1 MHYIQQ
7 PQTVTAF
14 QFPQDA
20 TVTFEGPASDEPVH
34 IQLAR
39 GDWLVFLPNGE
50 KRVVENKDFARQYH
64 LAPPREPKPT
74 GTPRRGKKAKSGG
87 SSRGEEVSHGNQTF

>member
-1 MHYIQQ
+1 MYYIQQ

-14 QFPQDA
+14 QFPHDA

-50 KRVVENKDFARQYH
+50 KRVVENKDFVRQYH
-64 LAPPREPKPT
+64 LAPPQEPKQNGTPRH
-74 GTPRRGKKAKSGG
+74 GTPRRGRKAKSGAQPADD
-87 SSRGEEVSHGNQTF
+87 VQAA